1 MPGVAGLNWKG
12 YEITV
17 ASVNEFGCGDIFAPA
32 WDLRALFGPNWTE
45 LEPKR
50 FKALRQKLSALL
62 KWRFGAEL
70 HATAVFGVVDA

>member
-1 MPGVAGLNWKG
+1 M
-12 YEITV
+12 
-17 ASVNEFGCGDIFAPA
+17 
-32 WDLRALFGPNWTE
+32 E

-70 HATAVFGVVDA
+70 HAAAVFGVVDA

>member
-1 MPGVAGLNWKG
+1 M
-12 YEITV
+12 
-17 ASVNEFGCGDIFAPA
+17 
-32 WDLRALFGPNWTE
+32 E